1 MQIEKSGDLYMK
13 KIIIINILIT
23 TLCAAQV
30 QSGAAKTLSLKAAID
45 TAMQM
50 NISVQQAINNVDA
63 ASSTA
68 LAGYGSFLPSLSASA
83 GWGRSQIKS
92 PIDSTY
98 SPYLGQYLPSGG
110 NSISTGYNAAL
121 NLNYTVFNGL
131 NREMNFGKA
140 LSGKTIANQT
150 LLRTKQAIV
159 FQVQASYLTVLR
171 NEQLVYVNEE
181 NLKRDQKQ
189 LERIQESNRVG
200 ALSIGDVYRQQSAE
214 AADEFNLITAQ
225 NAYNKSIADLLSLI
239 GLDVLDE
246 YRIADPTI
254 PADVDSVEFA
264 QLPSL
269 TRFEELRTKALN
281 SRADYQA
288 ANENVKSASYGV
300 ISAWGNYLPDVNAYA
315 GYNLNAPDLKSIS
328 DTKNYTWGLNL
339 RWTIFDGFLT
349 NQTVQTARVQE
360 RNAELSLQQTE
371 RNVSVDVKKVLLD
384 LEASQR
390 QYEASVKSVTSAS
403 QDRRVAEEKY
413 NLGSGTLID
422 LQTANA
428 NLVNAQATKVNATYN
443 YIISKLNMEYIIGE
457 RVY

>member
-1 MQIEKSGDLYMK
+1 
-13 KIIIINILIT
+13 
-23 TLCAAQV
+23 
-30 QSGAAKTLSLKAAID
+30 
-45 TAMQM
+45 MQM

-68 LAGYGSFLPSLSASA
+68 LAGYGSFLPTLSASA
-83 GWGRSQIKS
+83 GWGRSQNKS
-92 PIDSTY
+92 SIDSTY
-98 SPYLGQYLPSGG
+98 SSLIGQYLPISG

-121 NLNYTVFNGL
+121 SLNYTVFNGL
-131 NREMNFGKA
+131 NREMSFGKA
-140 LSGKTIANQT
+140 LSGKAIAKQNM
-150 LLRTKQAIV
+150 LRTKQAIV

-200 ALSIGDVYRQQSAE
+200 ALSIGDVYRQQSAVST
-214 AADEFNLITAQ
+214 DEFNLITAQ
-225 NAYNKSIADLLSLI
+225 NAFNKSIADLLSLI

-246 YRIADPTI
+246 YRISDPTI
-254 PADVDSVEFA
+254 PSDIDSVQFTN
-264 QLPSL
+264 LPSL
-269 TRFEELRTKALN
+269 SQFEELRAKALN
-281 SRADYQA
+281 SRPDYQA
-288 ANENVKSASYGV
+288 ANENVKSATYGV
-300 ISAWGNYLPDVNAYA
+300 VSAWGGYLPDVNAYA
-315 GYNLNAPDLKSIS
+315 GYNLSAPDLKRIS

-349 NQTVQTARVQE
+349 NQTVQTARVQA

-371 RNVSVDVKKVLLD
+371 RDVSVDVKKALLD
-384 LEASQR
+384 IEAAQR
-390 QYEASVKSVTSAS
+390 QYEASSKSVTSAT

-413 NLGSGTLID
+413 NLGAGTLLD

-443 YIISKLNMEYIIGE
+443 YITAKLNLEYVIGE
-457 RVY
+457 RKY